1 MRDEIDDR
9 LWHHGRT
16 HFSNALDRLLRRIM
30 QAFCVLHRQQWS
42 APWSPERSC
51 RS

>member
-9 LWHHGRT
+9 LWQYGRKQT
-16 HFSNALDRLLRRIM
+16 SNAIDRLVRRTM

-42 APWSPERSC
+42 APWSPAKRC
-51 RS
+51 RP